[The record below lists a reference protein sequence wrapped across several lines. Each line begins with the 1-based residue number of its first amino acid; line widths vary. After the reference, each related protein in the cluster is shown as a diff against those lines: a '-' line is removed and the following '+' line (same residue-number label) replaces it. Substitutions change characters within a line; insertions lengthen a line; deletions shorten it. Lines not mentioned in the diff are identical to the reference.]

1 MNAQELTSRYPKL
14 SDLDEAGQA
23 LLAQAH
29 RVELPADTVIF
40 RHGDRC
46 DHFVML
52 VSGHVKVVARSPA
65 GRELLLYRINH
76 QGTCVLTTSCL
87 LGNEHYPAEG
97 IAETDVV
104 AYLLPRSVFQQA
116 LDRSPAL
123 RTFIFDSYAERLS
136 GLIHL
141 VQAVSFESVEQRLVG
156 PPVRRGWSGCR
167 CLSGRQ
173 AGQTWRPQLH
183 GRSFR
188 ADSGRRVDRDRP
200 GAIPRRTSQPRA
212 PSGGWVASA
221 LG

>member
-14 SDLDEAGQA
+14 SGLDEAGQA
-23 LLAQAH
+23 LLAKAH
-29 RVELPADTVIF
+29 RVELPAETVIF

-65 GRELLLYRINH
+65 GRELLLYRIIH

-136 GLIHL
+136 GLIQL
-141 VQAVSFESVEQRLVG
+141 VQAVSFDSVEQRLVG
-156 PPVRRGWSGCR
+156 HLLQRADESGVVKESHQLIADELGTAREVVSRKLQQLAQQELVELRRGKVI
-167 CLSGRQ
+167 LLDAEALRQ
-173 AGQTWRPQLH
+173 
-183 GRSFR
+183 F
-188 ADSGRRVDRDRP
+188 
-200 GAIPRRTSQPRA
+200 
-212 PSGGWVASA
+212 SA
-221 LG
+221 

>member
-1 MNAQELTSRYPKL
+1 MNDQELTSSYPGL
-14 SDLDEAGQA
+14 SGLDDAGRA

-29 RVELPADTVIF
+29 RVELPAETVIF

-65 GRELLLYRINH
+65 GRELLLYRIKH

-116 LDRSPAL
+116 LDQSPAL
-123 RTFIFDSYAERLS
+123 RAFIFDSYAERLA

-141 VQAVSFESVEQRLVG
+141 VQAVSFESVEQRIIGHL
-156 PPVRRGWSGCR
+156 
-167 CLSGRQ
+167 LQ
-173 AGQTWRPQLH
+173 
-183 GRSFR
+183 R
-188 ADSGRRVDRDRP
+188 ADEEGVVRESHQLIADELGTAREVVSRKLQMLAQQGLLELGRGKVILLDAD
-200 GAIPRRTSQPRA
+200 
-212 PSGGWVASA
+212 A
-221 LG
+221 LKNFSV

>member
-156 PPVRRGWSGCR
+156 H
-167 CLSGRQ
+167 LLQ
-173 AGQTWRPQLH
+173 
-183 GRSFR
+183 R
-188 ADSGRRVDRDRP
+188 ADESGVVKESHQLIADELGTAREVVSRKLQQLAQQGLVELGRGKVILLD
-200 GAIPRRTSQPRA
+200 AEA
-212 PSGGWVASA
+212 LKNFSA
-221 LG
+221 